1 MIKVG
6 ITKIKV
12 DITKHIVAIIKTN
25 VGYTKNK
32 VGITNIKVDILKNKN
47 KIVSASSI
55 DYFCTSQKN
64 KMRSIPQMSF
74 LPVTSKKEKEKKNNI
89 KLTAS
94 SINDI

>member
-32 VGITNIKVDILKNKN
+32 VGITNIKVDILRNK
-47 KIVSASSI
+47 KKSSPHQGSI
-55 DYFCTSQKN
+55 TSVRLRKTKCDLYHKCLFCQ
-64 KMRSIPQMSF
+64 
-74 LPVTSKKEKEKKNNI
+74 LLLKKAKKTNNI
-89 KLTAS
+89 KLTAC